1 MLALDKTM
9 KSAEISNNGLHILY
23 DADLLSGDFAGI
35 FEVEQLRS
43 DDLLDYAVSGRGLT
57 YFFRWSGDQLVLKH
71 YRRGGLIAKCL
82 SDQYIRT
89 GLRSSRP
96 WKEWFLLNKLIQLA
110 LPVPIP
116 VAVRVQNSGLF
127 YRADIIT
134 KSILNAS
141 PLSTW
146 LSNSMADSTPWE
158 AIGKII
164 MNFHRA
170 GVYHA
175 DLNANNILID
185 NQQMVYLIDFD
196 KARIRR
202 PKVSWQQKN
211 LQRLQRS
218 LLKLQ
223 SQSESFNFSGQ
234 AWDELLAGYND
245 SRQDAKV
252 AKL

>member
-1 MLALDKTM
+1 M

-23 DADLLSGDFAGI
+23 DTDLLSGYSDDL

-43 DDLLDYAVSGRGLT
+43 DGLLDYAVSGRGLT

-71 YRRGGLIAKCL
+71 YHRGGLFAKWL
-82 SDQYIRT
+82 SDRYVRT
-89 GLRSSRP
+89 GVTRSRP
-96 WKEWFLLNKLIQLA
+96 WKEWSLLKKLIELA

-116 VAVRVQNSGLF
+116 VAVRVQISGLF

-134 KSILNAS
+134 KAILNAS

-146 LSNSMADSTPWE
+146 LSNSMAHSTPWE
-158 AIGKII
+158 SIGKTI
-164 MNFHRA
+164 MNFHHA

-185 NQQMVYLIDFD
+185 NEQKVYLIDFD

-202 PKVSWQQKN
+202 PQIFWQQKN
-211 LQRLQRS
+211 LRRLQRS

-223 SQSESFNFSGQ
+223 SQSESFKYSTK
-234 AWDELLAGYND
+234 AWDELLAGYK
-245 SRQDAKV
+245 S
-252 AKL
+252 